1 MILVSDTADPNE
13 TEPFVG
19 GCFLKRPP
27 KKLMKHNEFFDYLN
41 NIIIEPFRTDDID
54 EPKRNRLRWAFLQ
67 KGNYEGNGVIEGDKS
82 PVRLLETF
90 IVCQELN
97 IYPPLWVL
105 DEMANIFKTYFKR
118 AAKGDNVKLDDYMGL
133 KKTLYRE
140 RVTNKVRWPLMVEI
154 CNLNHYWGISI
165 EKSCEYVA
173 EKFRETKFN
182 NNTAFGLQ
190 TDVDGETIF
199 KWYKKFKTNK
209 FLNYIQVHGPHI
221 ISVEEADQFLQQFP
235 VGTRNKIVSTA
246 KRSPSEQP

>member
-105 DEMANIFKTYFKR
+105 DGMADIFRAYFKR
-118 AAKGDNVKLDDYMGL
+118 AAKGSNVTLDEYMGL
-133 KKTLYRE
+133 KKSQFRS
-140 RVTNKVRWPLMVEI
+140 RVMLKIRWPLMVDI
-154 CNLNHYWGISI
+154 CNLNIYWGTRFTEAPVDFCGFVAFFLLPPLTSI
-165 EKSCEYVA
+165 L
-173 EKFRETKFN
+173 TKEPKNPMIPLHF
-182 NNTAFGLQ
+182 
-190 TDVDGETIF
+190 
-199 KWYKKFKTNK
+199 
-209 FLNYIQVHGPHI
+209 
-221 ISVEEADQFLQQFP
+221 S
-235 VGTRNKIVSTA
+235 R
-246 KRSPSEQP
+246 